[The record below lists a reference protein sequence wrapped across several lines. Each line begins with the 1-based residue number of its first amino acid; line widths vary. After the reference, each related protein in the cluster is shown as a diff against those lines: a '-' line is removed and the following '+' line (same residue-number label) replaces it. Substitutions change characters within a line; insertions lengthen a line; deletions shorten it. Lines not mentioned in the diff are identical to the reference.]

1 MREALH
7 IFLKDSRYLRLPIAI
22 LVGWLMLFVYASVTT
37 LPLGTFGWRFGGHW
51 YLFLQYSNVGL
62 AVGWTYLIA
71 QAIHADGPRGDRQ
84 FWLTRPYTRR
94 NLLLAK
100 TLFVLAYVTL
110 PFALAQA
117 AIIVLMGLPLGSH
130 VPGIAVT
137 QLMWLAVAFL
147 PVAAVATL
155 TSTLPQM
162 LIAALA
168 FPLIVV
174 PLRPFTGLG
183 SASWMGPSV
192 IIVVA
197 GCVAAL
203 VVALQVFRRR
213 TKVSWLVALVGILAM
228 HGAATAVTWEQAYGL
243 QARAIAAEALPIS
256 SALAEP
262 SANPDRAVAL
272 APAQYRLPFTFDGLA
287 PDTLI
292 NCDGMQISL
301 TTSSGERLN
310 APVRPTNSRTA
321 TEASRGCSGIFAT
334 SGAFGRFL
342 DAPITI
348 DAVVYVTVFGDPQ
361 WTELGVNRPPILIP
375 HAGLCQAVR
384 RENAAAGQFASL
396 SLGFECYR
404 AMRPHDALVTFA
416 ETRGGRS
423 FDAPFPD
430 YSPWPG
436 SLVIQPVTRMNA
448 IGANTPGTAW
458 VATRTIRAHARIPVR
473 REGVTLNDYRI
484 RQAR

>member
-7 IFLKDSRYLRLPIAI
+7 IFLKDSRYLRLPIVI
-22 LVGWLMLFVYASVTT
+22 LVGWLALFVYANVTT
-37 LPLGTFGWRFGGHW
+37 LPVGTFGWPFGGPW
-51 YLFLQYSNVGL
+51 YLFLQYSTFGF

-71 QAIHADGPRGDRQ
+71 QAIHADGPRGDHQ
-84 FWLTRPYTRR
+84 FWLTRPYKRR

-117 AIIVLMGLPLGSH
+117 AIVVLMGLPLGSH
-130 VPGIAVT
+130 VPGVIVT
-137 QLMWLAVAFL
+137 QLMWLAVAFV
-147 PVAAVATL
+147 PIAAAASM
-155 TSTLPQM
+155 TSTLPQ
-162 LIAALA
+162 L
-168 FPLIVV
+168 V
-174 PLRPFTGLG
+174 
-183 SASWMGPSV
+183 
-192 IIVVA
+192 IVVA
-197 GCVAAL
+197 LGFPLFVAFRPFNALGSLSWVGTNLAIVAAAGVAIL
-203 VVALQVFRRR
+203 VIIHQVFRRR
-213 TKVSWLVALVGILAM
+213 PTVSLLIGLAGILAVQ
-228 HGAATAVTWEQAYGL
+228 GALTTVTWDSAYAL
-243 QARAIAAEALPIS
+243 QARVSTPVPVS
-256 SALAEP
+256 VSGSLAP
-262 SANPDRAVAL
+262 PDTDPTFNVDID
-272 APAQYRLPFTFDGLA
+272 PAQYRLPFTFEGLA

-292 NCDGMQISL
+292 NCDGTQISL
-301 TTSSGERLN
+301 TTSSGERLT

-321 TEASRGCSGIFAT
+321 TEASRGCSGIFTT
-334 SGAFGRFL
+334 SGAFRPFL

-384 RENAAAGQFASL
+384 RENTAAGQFGSPYV
-396 SLGFECYR
+396 GFECYR
-404 AMRPHDALVTFA
+404 ALRPNDALVTFA

-448 IGANTPGTAW
+448 TGANASGTAW

-484 RQAR
+484 RRAR